1 MEKEEKE
8 KQKRERGREG
18 REEKATTARCPPH
31 PVLPKPKVAAQLGS
45 QPFPAP
51 PGKRGRAKQSW
62 TRWFHDDTSQ
72 PFFSTAAELPSSS
85 RNRPYCLRG
94 HGCSTPLTTDPFP
107 WRPTPLG
114 SASSTGC
121 PLCQG
126 HYFKSKRRALVLRKS
141 MGNLPIDWDFQF
153 KLLLLL
159 NSSPTLLLHHT
170 PSRLTN

>member
-1 MEKEEKE
+1 MPSAPRAAKA
-8 KQKRERGREG
+8 EG
-18 REEKATTARCPPH
+18 GSSAGQPALPSTAREKGTCQTK
-31 PVLPKPKVAAQLGS
+31 LDTMISA
-45 QPFPAP
+45 
-51 PGKRGRAKQSW
+51 
-62 TRWFHDDTSQ
+62 DTSQ

-170 PSRLTN
+170 PSRLTNSFPCGSQVDEFFSLRH